1 MIGSVGLYSVTL
13 TGGGTHLKTTTT
25 STDNEISDSLK
36 NNNASNNQLGNTLTI
51 STLSSQLAASAKRA
65 DERDKSL
72 TRTELADKAKN
83 ILNTIIGNEY
93 DAKKNINDN
102 EIPNTSDPAL
112 LARAK
117 LATSFVNDSSK
128 GGHSVKNPFSGLSHE
143 QLSNIIYDDSDT
155 FTVNERQA
163 AWRESYDQEEAW
175 GEKVAAQAVAEYRNS
190 GKLTNFFTSI
200 LDHFNKL
207 PAIEQAQ
214 YPQEYVSNL
223 QSRIN
228 LDFNYR
234 TNQADDNEKMPSSL
248 IDMLLKQNQQK
259 NNNFSKQ
266 QTDNDS

>member
-1 MIGSVGLYSVTL
+1 
-13 TGGGTHLKTTTT
+13 
-25 STDNEISDSLK
+25 
-36 NNNASNNQLGNTLTI
+36 
-51 STLSSQLAASAKRA
+51 
-65 DERDKSL
+65 
-72 TRTELADKAKN
+72 
-83 ILNTIIGNEY
+83 
-93 DAKKNINDN
+93 
-102 EIPNTSDPAL
+102 
-112 LARAK
+112 
-117 LATSFVNDSSK
+117 
-128 GGHSVKNPFSGLSHE
+128 LSHE

-214 YPQEYVSNL
+214 YPQEYASNL

-248 IDMLLKQNQQK
+248 IDMLL
-259 NNNFSKQ
+259 
-266 QTDNDS
+266 NDS

>member
-1 MIGSVGLYSVTL
+1 MINSVGLYSVTL
-13 TGGGTHLKTTTT
+13 TGGGTNLKTTTT
-25 STDNEISDSLK
+25 SADNEISDSLK

-93 DAKKNINDN
+93 DAKKTINDN

-117 LATSFVNDSSK
+117 QATSFVNDSSK

-214 YPQEYVSNL
+214 YPQEYASNL